1 MHTLNSARPA
11 GPRLRRA
18 FTLVELLVV
27 IAIIGTLIGLLL
39 PAVQSAREAAR
50 RMNCTSNMRQI
61 GLGLATHESARGFL
75 PGLGERIGGSAVNH
89 ASGFGVLAKI
99 LPFIE
104 EAGLEDLI
112 DFGQTATA
120 PGTQSFK
127 GIINPLHD
135 VAARTVVSLYLCP
148 SDGQNAVF
156 DQTSTE
162 RTPNAFATAG
172 SNYMFNIGSGTATAT
187 RVNYDTQFPT
197 DGLFW
202 YGSRNKFKDIT
213 DGSSKTMIASE
224 CLLGPGG
231 TAPPVGGTPPGRT
244 GRHYVSLNT
253 STFQNNS
260 NSPGGW
266 LRGGSVVT
274 SRPAEC
280 EASSRAWGVMR
291 GSSWFWG
298 GRVWNCGFDA
308 GLTPNAVN
316 LDCGA
321 HGRGWFGARS
331 AHGSGV
337 VVAMADSSVRFVDE
351 SIDPSVW
358 RALSTRAGA
367 EPVGTE

>member
-1 MHTLNSARPA
+1 MHSSAR
-11 GPRLRRA
+11 RRA

-27 IAIIGTLIGLLL
+27 IAIIGVLVGMLL

-50 RMNCTSNMRQI
+50 RMACQNNLHQI
-61 GLGLATHESARGFL
+61 GLGLANHESAKGCF
-75 PGLGERIGGSAVNH
+75 PGLGERIGGVVNH

-99 LPFIE
+99 LPFVE

-112 DFGQTATA
+112 DFGQMATA
-120 PGTQSFK
+120 PSTQSFR
-127 GIINPLHD
+127 GIINPVHD
-135 VAARTVVSLYLCP
+135 AAARTVVSLYLCP
-148 SDGQNAVF
+148 SDGQKSVF

-162 RTPNAFATAG
+162 RTPSAFATAG
-172 SNYMFNIGSGTATAT
+172 ANYMFNIGSGTATAT
-187 RVNYDTQFPT
+187 QVNYDTQFPT

-224 CLLGPGG
+224 CLLGTGG
-231 TAPPVGGTPPGRT
+231 AAPAAGGTPPGRP
-244 GRHYVSLNT
+244 GRHYVALST
-253 STFQNNS
+253 TTFQNNS

-280 EASSRAWGVMR
+280 EASGRAWGVMR

-308 GLTPNAVN
+308 GLVPNAAD

-337 VVAMADSSVRFVDE
+337 VVAMADSSVRIVED
-351 SIDPSVW
+351 SIEPAIW
-358 RALSTRAGA
+358 RAMSTRSGG
-367 EPVGTE
+367 EVVNDQ